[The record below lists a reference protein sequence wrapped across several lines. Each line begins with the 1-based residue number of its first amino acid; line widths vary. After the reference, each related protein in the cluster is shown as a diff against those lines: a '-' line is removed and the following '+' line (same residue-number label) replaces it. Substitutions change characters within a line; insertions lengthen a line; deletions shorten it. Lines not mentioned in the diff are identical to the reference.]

1 MEKLQLSNNSFG
13 TFIACVLLM
22 LLKLKIALK
31 LLGHFVFKRRHHLIQ
46 FSRQSPK
53 GRYCYHPHFR
63 DKKLWVS
70 EVKRL
75 A

>member
-13 TFIACVLLM
+13 RFTACM

-31 LLGHFVFKRRHHLIQ
+31 LLGHLVFKRHHHLIQ

-53 GRYCYHPHFR
+53 GRYCDHPHFR
-63 DKKLWVS
+63 DKELRVS